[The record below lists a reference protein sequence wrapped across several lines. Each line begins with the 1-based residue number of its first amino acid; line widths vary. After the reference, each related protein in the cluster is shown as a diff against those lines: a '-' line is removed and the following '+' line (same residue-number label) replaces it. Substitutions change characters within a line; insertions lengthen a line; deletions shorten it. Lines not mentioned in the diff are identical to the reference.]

1 MLAWFVQW
9 TAQLNQTNHIA
20 FAVVTVLTMAAI
32 GVCIAV
38 TAELIL
44 KWLSVGKSGAPE
56 HHQH

>member
-20 FAVVTVLTMAAI
+20 FAVVTVLTMATI

-38 TAELIL
+38 AAELIL
-44 KWLSVGKSGAPE
+44 HGISAGKSRAA
-56 HHQH
+56 HHHH